1 MMGISCSYSPNAQ
14 ERRGIIR
21 QRFIHPLELY
31 LFIKNADYAMFLL
44 TRCGCGVLAIL
55 WLLRVRLCFPSS
67 CLFTKA
73 AIHGITPALDP
84 PFGAV
89 PFHQERGL
97 CDVPARQ
104 VRPWCPRHSV
114 ACFVCIYLLSRA
126 LTDAA
131 PRQHFIHLLE
141 YLFFKHGLCDV
152 PRVALWFAD
161 LRQLQ

>member
-1 MMGISCSYSPNAQ
+1 MASFASASSTLWNCTCSSRTRTMRCSCSPGVAVVFSP
-14 ERRGIIR
+14 
-21 QRFIHPLELY
+21 F
-31 LFIKNADYAMFLL
+31 
-44 TRCGCGVLAIL
+44 CG
-55 WLLRVRLCFPSS
+55 LLRVRLCFPSS

-104 VRPWCPRHSV
+104 VRPWCPCHSV
-114 ACFVCIYLLSRA
+114 ACFVCIDLLSRA

-131 PRQHFIHLLE
+131 PRQHSIHLLE